1 MNRLWLLAAALALPV
16 LPLHAQEP
24 GERAQRAA
32 DNPVR
37 MIIEAAKIKPR
48 KQGDKPEKPEKAV
61 ARPAPAAPVAPA
73 VVARPVLPREE
84 AAPAAPDEAASAVP
98 LKVVEAPAREQPES
112 TVVTVEA
119 GAVALPTMPAEAG
132 PSAEPNAEPPSEPPK
147 LLELVEP
154 VTPRALLGQL
164 RGEVRAL
171 VAFTVAPDGTVREPR
186 VQSISHPLM
195 ASAVL
200 QAVRQWRYQA
210 IPEPRAHE
218 VEIVLRQD

>member
-32 DNPVR
+32 DNPLR

-48 KQGDKPEKPEKAV
+48 KQGDKPEKAEKAV

-84 AAPAAPDEAASAVP
+84 VAPAAPDEAASAVP

-119 GAVALPTMPAEAG
+119 GAVALPAMPADAG
-132 PSAEPNAEPPSEPPK
+132 PSAEPNAEPTSEPPK